1 MIVEIR
7 IIDHSQEVLEELA
20 LRIII
25 AMELVGQ
32 AGENNAKFE
41 ITALGAVDTGNLRN
55 SITHFYSQSDA
66 KNVYI
71 GTNVEYAPYV
81 EFGTSKFPKERPF
94 LRNAVTNNSS
104 EYKTI
109 VEEVLK
115 S

>member
-1 MIVEIR
+1 MAIKIT
-7 IIDHSQEVLEELA
+7 DHSPEVLEELA
-20 LRIII
+20 LKITI
-25 AMELVGQ
+25 ALELIGQ

-55 SITHFYSQSDA
+55 SITHATDKTSA
-66 KNVYI
+66 YI

-81 EFGTSKFPKERPF
+81 EFGTSKYPKERPF
-94 LRNAVTNNSS
+94 LRNAVSNNTS

-109 VEEVLK
+109 VEETLK